1 MTLPVDHIHN
11 LDSYIT
17 NEGEAF
23 ESVADADLVSMNLW
37 VPSESVAMHL
47 IDPPSAPKRKW
58 TELIPWIL
66 EDRLL
71 QPIEEVNFVL
81 CGQNTEGQ
89 LQILVVSDADIQNWQ
104 RVAKNS
110 GVAPQSMYPD
120 YMALPYEEGRIS
132 IGWRDGVC
140 LVRTGAVDGFA
151 ASPDIAW
158 SMIGTLLQQ
167 DETLRVSIS
176 IPESVIVP
184 ENIVQFA
191 DINDSLV
198 DWQFSQL
205 PSQCNLLANRQKGAF
220 SLSGILKWIP
230 ASILGVSSI
239 LLAMLYFQTGIENAR
254 DEISILENRLTQG
267 YSRLFDGRRP
277 SPSNV
282 RFEVDRNIAQLLT
295 QRESIQ
301 SEPVAGLLALNRL
314 MRGCGCQLSALDYSK
329 NTIVMLIEN
338 GAELKKRK
346 LNLPGYKIAVT
357 QQPGGDENAI
367 ELRLTSK
374 KSGVSQ

>member
-1 MTLPVDHIHN
+1 MILPVDHIHH

-71 QPIEEVNFVL
+71 QPIEELNFVL

-158 SMIGTLLQQ
+158 PMIGTLLQK

-176 IPESVIVP
+176 IPESVILP

-282 RFEVDRNIAQLLT
+282 RFEADRNIAQLLT

>member
-1 MTLPVDHIHN
+1 
-11 LDSYIT
+11 
-17 NEGEAF
+17 
-23 ESVADADLVSMNLW
+23 
-37 VPSESVAMHL
+37 MHL

-140 LVRTGAVDGFA
+140 LARTGAVDGFA

-239 LLAMLYFQTGIENAR
+239 LLAMLYFQTGIENTR

-282 RFEVDRNIAQLLT
+282 RFEADRNIAQLLT